1 VRDSP
6 DEEKGMSI
14 LQSLLIKLGML
25 AMTMGVVLWVG
36 WQVPQTMQRPA
47 VSHAASFSLESTAVT
62 TASAVD
68 VKASPASVSEERTLS
83 SRSPRVDLNHATAA
97 DFDQLPGV
105 GPVLAKR
112 MVDYRK
118 SVGRFHAVEDLR
130 AVKGIGK
137 KKLDQLKPFVT
148 VTKSSTLE
156 QGKKGP
162 I

>member
-1 VRDSP
+1 
-6 DEEKGMSI
+6 MSI

-25 AMTMGVVLWVG
+25 AMTMGVVLWIG

-47 VSHAASFSLESTAVT
+47 VSHAASFSSESAAET
-62 TASAVD
+62 TVPAVD
-68 VKASPASVSEERTLS
+68 SKTSPASVSEGRMLS
-83 SRSPRVDLNHATAA
+83 GRPPRVDLNGATAA

-137 KKLDQLKPFVT
+137 KKLEQLKPFVT
-148 VTKSSTLE
+148 VTKSATLE
-156 QGKKGP
+156 EGKKGP

>member
-1 VRDSP
+1 
-6 DEEKGMSI
+6 MSV

-25 AMTMGVVLWVG
+25 ALTMGVVLWVG

-47 VSHAASFSLESTAVT
+47 VTHAASLSSENPSITTATAVDSMIS
-62 TASAVD
+62 SAE
-68 VKASPASVSEERTLS
+68 VSEARRLS
-83 SRSPRVDLNHATAA
+83 NKPKPVDLNSATVT

-112 MVDYRK
+112 IMDYRK
-118 SVGRFHAVEDLR
+118 SVGHFHAVEDLR
-130 AVKGIGK
+130 AVKGIGA

-148 VTKSSTLE
+148 VVRPVTQD

-162 I
+162 V

>member
-1 VRDSP
+1 
-6 DEEKGMSI
+6 MSI

-25 AMTMGVVLWVG
+25 AMTMGVVLWIG

-47 VSHAASFSLESTAVT
+47 VTHAASLSSDDTAIT
-62 TASAVD
+62 TAAGVD
-68 VKASPASVSEERTLS
+68 STISPAGVSEARAVLN
-83 SRSPRVDLNHATAA
+83 RPQPVDLNRATAA
-97 DFDQLPGV
+97 EFDRLPGV
-105 GPVLAKR
+105 GPVLARR

-137 KKLDQLKPFVT
+137 KKLERLKPFLT
-148 VTKSSTLE
+148 VDASPMQDE
-156 QGKKGP
+156 GKKGQ

>member
-1 VRDSP
+1 
-6 DEEKGMSI
+6 MSV

-25 AMTMGVVLWVG
+25 AMTMGIVLWIG
-36 WQVPQTMQRPA
+36 RQVPPTMQRPA
-47 VSHAASFSLESTAVT
+47 VTHAASLSSDGTATTPAAAVGSTIPPVG
-62 TASAVD
+62 
-68 VKASPASVSEERTLS
+68 VSEARRVS
-83 SRSPRVDLNHATAA
+83 NNPQPVDLNRATVA

-112 MVDYRK
+112 MEDYRK

-137 KKLDQLKPFVT
+137 KKLEQLKPFVT
-148 VTKSSTLE
+148 VTKSATLE

>member
-1 VRDSP
+1 
-6 DEEKGMSI
+6 MSV

-25 AMTMGVVLWVG
+25 AMTMGVVLWIG

-47 VSHAASFSLESTAVT
+47 VTHAASSSSDN
-62 TASAVD
+62 ASITMAPIVD
-68 VKASPASVSEERTLS
+68 PTVPPVGASEAHGGSN
-83 SRSPRVDLNHATAA
+83 SPQRVDINRATAA

-112 MVDYRK
+112 IMDYRK

-130 AVKGIGK
+130 AVKGIGT
-137 KKLDQLKPFVT
+137 KKLNQLKPFITVVRPVT
-148 VTKSSTLE
+148 QD

-162 I
+162 V

>member
-1 VRDSP
+1 
-6 DEEKGMSI
+6 MSV
-14 LQSLLIKLGML
+14 LQSLLIKLSML
-25 AMTMGVVLWVG
+25 AMTMGVVLWIG

-47 VSHAASFSLESTAVT
+47 VTHAASLFS
-62 TASAVD
+62 D
-68 VKASPASVSEERTLS
+68 NASPTVVPVGEPTIPSAGVSEVRREANS
-83 SRSPRVDLNHATAA
+83 AQRVDLNRATAA

-137 KKLDQLKPFVT
+137 KKLEQLKPFVT
-148 VTKSSTLE
+148 VAKSAAVE

>member
-1 VRDSP
+1 
-6 DEEKGMSI
+6 MSV

-47 VSHAASFSLESTAVT
+47 VTHAASMSSENPPIT
-62 TASAVD
+62 TAKAVD
-68 VKASPASVSEERTLS
+68 SMIPSAGVSEARRLS
-83 SRSPRVDLNHATAA
+83 NKPKPVDLNSATVA

-112 MVDYRK
+112 MMDYRK

-130 AVKGIGK
+130 AVKGIGT

-148 VTKSSTLE
+148 VVRPGTQD

-162 I
+162 V

>member
-1 VRDSP
+1 
-6 DEEKGMSI
+6 
-14 LQSLLIKLGML
+14 QSES
-25 AMTMGVVLWVG
+25 
-36 WQVPQTMQRPA
+36 
-47 VSHAASFSLESTAVT
+47 SH
-62 TASAVD
+62 
-68 VKASPASVSEERTLS
+68 SVN
-83 SRSPRVDLNHATAA
+83 RSQRVDLNRATVVE
-97 DFDQLPGV
+97 FDQLPGV

-137 KKLDQLKPFVT
+137 KKLEQLKPFVT
-148 VTKSSTLE
+148 VTKSATLE

>member
-1 VRDSP
+1 
-6 DEEKGMSI
+6 MSI
-14 LQSLLIKLGML
+14 LRSLLIKLGML
-25 AMTMGVVLWVG
+25 AMTMGVVLWIG

-47 VSHAASFSLESTAVT
+47 VTHAAMASSDPTVVT
-62 TASAVD
+62 TATAVEAPIQPARVSA
-68 VKASPASVSEERTLS
+68 AHTVSAK
-83 SRSPRVDLNHATAA
+83 PQRVDLNRATVT

-112 MVDYRK
+112 IADYRK
-118 SVGRFHAVEDLR
+118 SVGRFDAVEDLR

-137 KKLDQLKPFVT
+137 KKLEQLKPFVT
-148 VTKSSTLE
+148 VTKTSTLE

>member
-1 VRDSP
+1 
-6 DEEKGMSI
+6 MSI
-14 LQSLLIKLGML
+14 LHSLLLKLGML
-25 AMTMGVVLWVG
+25 AMTMGVVLWIG

-47 VSHAASFSLESTAVT
+47 VTHAASFSSETAAVT
-62 TASAVD
+62 TASEAD
-68 VKASPASVSEERTLS
+68 SIPAPVQQSES
-83 SRSPRVDLNHATAA
+83 SRSVNRSQRVDLNRGTVAE
-97 DFDQLPGV
+97 FDQLPGV

-137 KKLDQLKPFVT
+137 KKLEQLKPFVT
-148 VTKSSTLE
+148 VAKSATQE
-156 QGKKGP
+156 EGKKGP

>member
-1 VRDSP
+1 
-6 DEEKGMSI
+6 MSV
-14 LQSLLIKLGML
+14 LQSFLIKLAML
-25 AMTMGVVLWVG
+25 AMTMGVALWIG

-47 VSHAASFSLESTAVT
+47 VTHAASLSYDDASVT
-62 TASAVD
+62 TATAVD
-68 VKASPASVSEERTLS
+68 STIPPAGVNEAR
-83 SRSPRVDLNHATAA
+83 RAANRPQRVDLNHATVA

-137 KKLDQLKPFVT
+137 KKLEQLKPFVT
-148 VTKSSTLE
+148 VAKSATQE

>member
-1 VRDSP
+1 
-6 DEEKGMSI
+6 MSV

-25 AMTMGVVLWVG
+25 AMTMGVVLWIG
-36 WQVPQTMQRPA
+36 WQIPQTMQRPA
-47 VSHAASFSLESTAVT
+47 VTHAASLSSENPPITTATAVDSMIP
-62 TASAVD
+62 SAD
-68 VKASPASVSEERTLS
+68 VSEARRLS
-83 SRSPRVDLNHATAA
+83 NRQQRVDLNSATVA

-112 MVDYRK
+112 MEDYRK
-118 SVGRFHAVEDLR
+118 SIGRFHAVEDLR

-148 VTKSSTLE
+148 VAKPATLE

>member
-1 VRDSP
+1 
-6 DEEKGMSI
+6 MSI
-14 LQSLLIKLGML
+14 LQSLFIKLGML
-25 AMTMGVVLWVG
+25 AMTMGVVLWIG

-47 VSHAASFSLESTAVT
+47 VTHAAALSSDDTAAT
-62 TASAVD
+62 TAAAV
-68 VKASPASVSEERTLS
+68 VSVIPPAGAVESYRLS
-83 SRSPRVDLNHATAA
+83 SRPQPVDLNRATAA

-112 MVDYRK
+112 MVEYRK

-137 KKLDQLKPFVT
+137 KKFERLKPFVT
-148 VTKSSTLE
+148 VATASVQDE
-156 QGKKGP
+156 GKKGP

>member
-1 VRDSP
+1 
-6 DEEKGMSI
+6 MSV

-25 AMTMGVVLWVG
+25 AMTMGVVLWIG
-36 WQVPQTMQRPA
+36 WQIPQTMQRPA
-47 VSHAASFSLESTAVT
+47 VTHAAALSSENPPITTATAVDSMIP
-62 TASAVD
+62 SAE
-68 VKASPASVSEERTLS
+68 VSEARRLS
-83 SRSPRVDLNHATAA
+83 NKPQRVDLNSATVA

-112 MVDYRK
+112 MEDYRK
-118 SVGRFHAVEDLR
+118 SIGRFHAVEDLR

-148 VTKSSTLE
+148 VAKPATLE

>member
-1 VRDSP
+1 
-6 DEEKGMSI
+6 MSV

-25 AMTMGVVLWVG
+25 AMTMGVVLWIG

-47 VSHAASFSLESTAVT
+47 VTHAAS
-62 TASAVD
+62 
-68 VKASPASVSEERTLS
+68 LS
-83 SRSPRVDLNHATAA
+83 SDGTAIATATSVYSTIQSGSESVAPALPNRPQRVDLNRATAA

-105 GPVLAKR
+105 GPVLARR

-137 KKLDQLKPFVT
+137 KKLEQLKPFVT
-148 VTKSSTLE
+148 VAKSATLE

>member
-1 VRDSP
+1 
-6 DEEKGMSI
+6 MSV

-25 AMTMGVVLWVG
+25 AMTLGVVLWIG

-47 VSHAASFSLESTAVT
+47 VTHAAALSSDDTSVT
-62 TASAVD
+62 TATAVD
-68 VKASPASVSEERTLS
+68 STIPPAEVNEARRAAN
-83 SRSPRVDLNHATAA
+83 RSQRVDLNRATAA
-97 DFDQLPGV
+97 DLDYLPGV

-118 SVGRFHAVEDLR
+118 SIGRFQAVEDLR

-137 KKLDQLKPFVT
+137 KKFERLKPFVM
-148 VTKSSTLE
+148 VAASPVQNE
-156 QGKKGP
+156 GKKDS

>member
-1 VRDSP
+1 
-6 DEEKGMSI
+6 MSV

-25 AMTMGVVLWVG
+25 AMTLGVVLWIG

-47 VSHAASFSLESTAVT
+47 VTHAASSSFDDTAITTATAVDPT
-62 TASAVD
+62 IPPVR
-68 VKASPASVSEERTLS
+68 VSETRRVS
-83 SRSPRVDLNHATAA
+83 NSPQRVDLNSATVA

-105 GPVLAKR
+105 GPVLARR

-130 AVKGIGK
+130 GVKGIGK

-148 VTKSSTLE
+148 VAKSATLE

>member
-1 VRDSP
+1 
-6 DEEKGMSI
+6 MSV

-25 AMTMGVVLWVG
+25 AMTMGVVLWIG
-36 WQVPQTMQRPA
+36 WQVPQTIQRPA
-47 VSHAASFSLESTAVT
+47 VTHAASLFSDNVAITMAPV
-62 TASAVD
+62 VD
-68 VKASPASVSEERTLS
+68 PTIPPVGMSEARKVSNSPQL
-83 SRSPRVDLNHATAA
+83 VDLNRATAA
-97 DFDQLPGV
+97 EFDQLPGV

-130 AVKGIGK
+130 GVKGIGK

-148 VTKSSTLE
+148 VAKSATLE

>member
-1 VRDSP
+1 
-6 DEEKGMSI
+6 MSF
-14 LQSLLIKLGML
+14 LQSLFIKLSML
-25 AMTMGVVLWVG
+25 AMTMGVVWWIG

-47 VSHAASFSLESTAVT
+47 VSHAAVISTEPAALT
-62 TASAVD
+62 TAAAADTSVPPAGASA
-68 VKASPASVSEERTLS
+68 AGSVS
-83 SRSPRVDLNHATAA
+83 SRPQRIDLNRATVT

-112 MVDYRK
+112 IADYRK

-137 KKLDQLKPFVT
+137 KKLEQLKPFVT
-148 VTKSSTLE
+148 VGASATQHE
-156 QGKKGP
+156 GKKGP